1 MIKNIKKLI
10 FTTIIF
16 LTYSFTSFADNSH
29 FIDFTKVLN
38 KSKPGAGAQKTLKDR
53 FESESKK
60 FKKIEEN
67 IKKEE
72 SEIISQKKAISTEDY
87 KKKVIALRNKVA
99 ELEKNKKNSFN
110 NIAKS
115 RNDAKK
121 TLLKAVNPIIKKYME
136 DKNIKIVLDKQSV
149 VMGDVTLEITDQII
163 AILNKELPSVKIN

>member
-72 SEIISQKKAISTEDY
+72 SEIISQKKILSPEEY
-87 KKKVIALRNKVA
+87 KKKVESLRKKVA
-99 ELEKNKKNSFN
+99 DLQKKKQVSFN

-115 RNDAKK
+115 RNSAKEA
-121 TLLKAVNPIIKKYME
+121 LLKAVNPIVKKYME
-136 DKNIKIVLDKQSV
+136 DNKIRIVLNKQSV
-149 VMGDVTLEITDQII
+149 ILGDSTLEITDEII
-163 AILNKELPSVKIN
+163 AILNKEFPSLTIN